1 MTRSAPR
8 PRRSLSAAPT
18 RRSDLPAAPLAWPI
32 PIAGLIASAWAVVL
46 AIVLMLLA
54 FSIGWIATA
63 DPESNYGSAISAA
76 LSFWVLAHGSP
87 ATVNELTFGLTPLLL
102 TLPILWGLKRGVRW
116 AIRSTRITNAAGM
129 FALVFSVAASY
140 SVLSLFVSLTVG
152 PDVRFNASRT
162 LLASG
167 LCAFVAAM
175 WAITDSPGLVVPVE
189 KPVYETPG
197 QRTTRIVKAL
207 APHDIL
213 VRLWRDIP
221 QPIRHGILI
230 SARAL
235 TTQFTIAAAVTIGLL
250 LFRSN
255 EISSVVDMLAD
266 NTVDS
271 LSVLILSA
279 LYVPTV
285 IIWIATVLYGPGIML
300 GAGSPYG
307 LLDQEL
313 GALPGFPFL
322 AVLPASLPVW
332 SAALMLLSLL
342 ASVLGSLRWMR
353 QVQRAKEE
361 PRLGYFLVVLI
372 SAGISSGFFG
382 LVISLMATGALGAG
396 RYLTVGPLAV
406 TVACASTAWTLLGVL
421 VVFGLHK
428 FSLRA

>member
-1 MTRSAPR
+1 
-8 PRRSLSAAPT
+8 
-18 RRSDLPAAPLAWPI
+18 
-32 PIAGLIASAWAVVL
+32 
-46 AIVLMLLA
+46 
-54 FSIGWIATA
+54 
-63 DPESNYGSAISAA
+63 
-76 LSFWVLAHGSP
+76 
-87 ATVNELTFGLTPLLL
+87 
-102 TLPILWGLKRGVRW
+102 
-116 AIRSTRITNAAGM
+116 M

-313 GALPGFPFL
+313 GALPGFH
-322 AVLPASLPVW
+322 SLPFFRP
-332 SAALMLLSLL
+332 LYLSGL
-342 ASVLGSLRWMR
+342 
-353 QVQRAKEE
+353 
-361 PRLGYFLVVLI
+361 PR
-372 SAGISSGFFG
+372 
-382 LVISLMATGALGAG
+382 
-396 RYLTVGPLAV
+396 
-406 TVACASTAWTLLGVL
+406 
-421 VVFGLHK
+421 
-428 FSLRA
+428 